1 MKRDGYNRS
10 LWQDTQIQS
19 ASQRKISNAES
30 VYDAIIVGAGIT
42 GITAG
47 YNLVQQGKKVLI
59 LEAQTVGFGT
69 TGGTTAHLN
78 NFFDTGYDAVID
90 KFGLHEAKLF
100 AESGAEAMRTIK
112 ENIDRNAIDCTYKKC
127 DAYMFSL
134 NKDQSE
140 DLAKVVEG
148 SNKVGVEMTYV
159 NENPFPIPFDKI
171 AVIRD
176 NAQFNPILYIH
187 GLLPKYLEMGGE
199 IIENC
204 TVTGLDDSD
213 IIEVETSKGKMKSHN
228 LLYATHTPPGVN
240 QLHFE
245 LKAYRSYVIAVT
257 LKDGNYPDALGYDM
271 DDPYHYYR
279 SQELNGKKYLI
290 AGGEDHKTGD
300 AIDTDECFRKLQNYV
315 SQYFEVDQVAYK
327 WSSQFYVPA
336 DGLPYIGKM
345 TVGLKNVYVA
355 TGYEGI
361 GMILG
366 TIAASIVC
374 DLICGKDNK
383 YEKLFDPLR
392 VKPIAGFSEIVQNA
406 ADTIGN
412 FLGVTVEK
420 EKIEALAEVSPGEGK
435 LVKYDGKTVG
445 IYRDDSSAVHMVDPT
460 CSHIHCTVA
469 WNCTEKSWDCPCHGA
484 RYDTAGGML
493 NGPARRDLETL

>member
-1 MKRDGYNRS
+1 MKRDGYNKS
-10 LWQDTQIQS
+10 LWQDT
-19 ASQRKISNAES
+19 KISSMLMDNIS
-30 VYDAIIVGAGIT
+30 DTGTVYDVIIVGAGIT
-42 GITAG
+42 GITTG
-47 YNLVQQGKKVLI
+47 YNLTQQGKKVLI

-78 NFFDTGYDAVID
+78 TFFDISYDKVIE
-90 KFGLHEAKLF
+90 KFGLDDAKLF
-100 AESGAEAMRTIK
+100 AESGAEAMQIIK
-112 ENIDRNAIDCTYKKC
+112 NNIDNNVIDCSYKKC

-134 NKDQSE
+134 DKEQSK
-140 DLAKVVEG
+140 DLAKVVDG

-159 NENPFPIPFDKI
+159 NENPYPIPFDKI
-171 AVIRD
+171 ALMRD

-187 GLLPKYLEMGGE
+187 GLLPKYLEMGGK
-199 IIENC
+199 IMENC
-204 TVTGLDDSD
+204 TVTGMDDGD
-213 IIEVETSKGKMKSHN
+213 VIEVETTKGKIKCHN
-228 LLYATHTPPGVN
+228 LIYATHTPPGVN

-257 LKDGNYPDALGYDM
+257 LRDGKYPDALGYDM
-271 DDPYHYYR
+271 SDPYRYYR

-290 AGGEDHKTGD
+290 VGGEDHKTGD
-300 AIDTDECFRKLQNYV
+300 AIDTDECFQNLEEYV
-315 SQYFEVDQVAYK
+315 SQYFEVDEVAYK
-327 WSSQFYVPA
+327 WSSQYYAPA

-355 TGYEGI
+355 TGFEGI

-374 DLICGKDNK
+374 DLICGKDSK
-383 YEKLFDPLR
+383 YQKLFDPLR
-392 VKPIAGFSEIVQNA
+392 VKPVAGFAKIVENA

-412 FLGVTVEK
+412 FTGITVEK
-420 EKIEALAEVSPGEGK
+420 EKIEALAEVSTGQGK
-435 LVKYDGKTVG
+435 LVKYEGKTVG
-445 IYRDDSSAVHMVDPT
+445 VYRDENNGVHMIDPT

-484 RYDTAGGML
+484 RFDTDGAML